1 MAKKRK
7 GGKPR
12 AGAALRSGRAPSA
25 LDDREERAS
34 QPEEED
40 DDDKRDADSDDDEA
54 PKPKKKAK
62 TPDDDTDDAP
72 KPMSP
77 GVRGVVIVAAALFLV
92 TVWLDGVGSNWP
104 QKLMPRPWVYFAQV
118 AALFPHAAEVAIDY
132 RAEGW
137 SCADKKWVEVDV
149 RPYFLI
155 ERDTKENR
163 FERVLY
169 FYRKDRKV
177 MRELEEYVVKR
188 HNAASAPRI
197 GGTRF
202 LSLRIPFPPP
212 GAKAVK
218 WEHKPLASYPKEQRH
233 DWYWT
238 PKAKRIERCGTPKD
252 AKDSA
257 PDEEPAFHP
266 KAEKEEGP

>member
-1 MAKKRK
+1 MR
-7 GGKPR
+7 
-12 AGAALRSGRAPSA
+12 
-25 LDDREERAS
+25 
-34 QPEEED
+34 
-40 DDDKRDADSDDDEA
+40 
-54 PKPKKKAK
+54 
-62 TPDDDTDDAP
+62 
-72 KPMSP
+72 P
-77 GVRGVVIVAAALFLV
+77 GVRGVVIALAALFLV
-92 TVWLDGVGSNWP
+92 TVWLDGVGSTWP

-149 RPYFLI
+149 RPYFQI

-169 FYRKDRKV
+169 FYRKERKV

-188 HNAASAPRI
+188 HNASSTPRI

-212 GAKAVK
+212 GGKAAR

-238 PKAKRIERCGTPKD
+238 PRAKRVERCGAPKE
-252 AKDSA
+252 SNPG
-257 PDEEPAFHP
+257 PDDEPSNPP
-266 KAEKEEGP
+266 KAETEKDDR

>member
-7 GGKPR
+7 GKPS

-25 LDDREERAS
+25 LAADARDDRPS
-34 QPEEED
+34 QPPTND
-40 DDDKRDADSDDDEA
+40 DDADDDVVAEA
-54 PKPKKKAK
+54 ETKKAK
-62 TPDDDTDDAP
+62 TRATAKADDDDAP
-72 KPMSP
+72 RPMSP
-77 GVRGVVIVAAALFLV
+77 GVRGVVIALAALFLV

-137 SCADKKWVEVDV
+137 SCADKKWVEIDV
-149 RPYFLI
+149 RPYFQI

-169 FYRKDRKV
+169 FYRKERKV

-188 HNAASAPRI
+188 HNASSSPRI

-212 GAKAVK
+212 GGKAVR

-238 PKAKRIERCGTPKD
+238 PRAKRVERCGAPKESNPTPD
-252 AKDSA
+252 
-257 PDEEPAFHP
+257 DEPSRVP
-266 KAEKEEGP
+266 KVDTEKEEP